1 MNQEQKKRKLEEI
14 EDDISEEAEIKI
26 NKEKLEELRE
36 KYDPN
41 DNLITEISEDVM
53 DEFEKSETFI
63 KIVRNLTNKRL
74 YKILKLKEMENNKKK
89 YDGCSIEYDQP
100 EGKNICDNNKELVKY
115 IDNEVNDEVTEI
127 IDNDETGLLVETYF
141 PESKMLIVISEH
153 DKIIDKVKYY
163 TLIGEKQYKKNKI
176 VQIKYY

>member
-1 MNQEQKKRKLEEI
+1 
-14 EDDISEEAEIKI
+14 
-26 NKEKLEELRE
+26 
-36 KYDPN
+36 
-41 DNLITEISEDVM
+41 M
-53 DEFEKSETFI
+53 DEFEKSETFV

-74 YKILKLKEMENNKKK
+74 YKILKLKEMENDKKK

-127 IDNDETGLLVETYF
+127 IDNDKTGLLVETYF

-153 DKIIDKVKYY
+153 DDKIIDKVKYYY